1 MPGHDRMHSVRS
13 ALPAALVGCA
23 LLAPQISSGQQ
34 VAEVQVAPVT
44 VTLAVGERKEL
55 LASAYDSRGD
65 NIATAR
71 FTWSSSSPG
80 VVRVEEDPSVPGI
93 AALIG
98 IGPGLANVEVRVG
111 NRRAS
116 AAVQVVSAG
125 AGAAALAGAG
135 LATVLQIEP
144 GSVFLLPSED
154 IRLQPRFLKDDGSLA
169 APTLITW
176 RSLRPDIATVTP
188 DGVAVGVS
196 LGQGVIE
203 ATSAT
208 GLLARVTVQVAQA
221 PFGFGTE
228 VLSLSPAEAETLS
241 VVVPGQNNRLVSARR
256 LVWRSTNDAVVRVS
270 PIGVATGMSAGKAEI
285 VATGFGQE
293 SRLQVSV
300 HRPVEF
306 LEVQPRAT
314 EGFVALPLGG
324 SITFSAT
331 PLASDETAVPEA
343 PLTWVQPDTAL
354 AAFDPTTGRLTGK
367 ALGETQLQVRGP
379 GEGLEVTWAVRVIA
393 GGLAIEPGAIALGR
407 GARRDLTA
415 SLTDDIGRSV
425 SPATDLTWTSSDPG
439 IVGVDDQGGLEAKT
453 FGVANVIAT
462 TAWGGADTAVVYV
475 QGEILV
481 TSTRGGQA
489 DVFAFDRERP
499 DQFNQV
505 TDQPGNELNAVYSP
519 EGTRIVYVSDEGGNL
534 DLFLIDAVG
543 GNRVRLTSTQSLEA
557 SPSWTPD
564 GSKIVYESDA
574 TGVTQIWVMNADGS
588 EARQLTRGEVTNI
601 QPAVSPDGR
610 TIAFT
615 SVREGNYDI
624 YLMDLDG
631 SNQRSFTAAAV
642 NETMPIWVSDSAIAY
657 VSERYE
663 RRRPKRTVTVLNSSG
678 QLTVLTPEELVVTD
692 FAISP
697 TGDLLAAVV
706 SAEGRS
712 GLESRLY
719 LIPLTG
725 EGTPVEVPRADPR
738 DQLGAPSFRP

>member
-1 MPGHDRMHSVRS
+1 MHSVRS
-13 ALPAALVGCA
+13 VVPAVLVGCT
-23 LLAPQISSGQQ
+23 LLFASQVLSGQQ

-71 FTWSSSSPG
+71 FAWTSSSPG

-93 AALIG
+93 AILFG
-98 IGPGLANVEVRVG
+98 VGPGLANVEVRVG

-116 AAVQVVSAG
+116 AAVQVVSVG
-125 AGAAALAGAG
+125 AGPAALGGTG

-154 IRLQPRFLKDDGSLA
+154 VRLQARFLKDDGSLA
-169 APTLITW
+169 APAMITW

-221 PFGFGTE
+221 PFGFGTA
-228 VLSLSPAEAETLS
+228 VLSLSPAEADSLS
-241 VVVPGQNNRLVSARR
+241 VVVPSQNNRMVSARR

-270 PIGVATGMSAGKAEI
+270 PIGVATGVSAGSAEI

-293 SRLQVSV
+293 SRLRVSV

-306 LEVQPRAT
+306 LEVQPTAT

-354 AAFDPTTGRLTGK
+354 AAFDPTSGRLTGK

-379 GEGLEVTWAVRVIA
+379 GEGLEVTWAIHVIV
-393 GGLAIEPGAIALGR
+393 GGLAIDPGAVALSR

-415 SLTDDIGRSV
+415 FFTDDVGVPV
-425 SPATDLTWTSSDPG
+425 SPASELTWTSSDAG
-439 IVGVDDQGGLEAKT
+439 IVAVDGQGGLEAKS
-453 FGVANVIAT
+453 FGVANVVAT
-462 TAWGGADTAVVYV
+462 TVWGGADTAAVYV

-489 DVFAFDRERP
+489 DVFAFDREHP

-519 EGTRIVYVSDEGGNL
+519 DGTKIVYVSDEGGGL
-534 DLFLIDAVG
+534 DLFLVDAVG
-543 GNRVRLTSTQSLEA
+543 GNPVRLTSTQSLEA
-557 SPSWTPD
+557 SPCWTPD

-574 TGVTQIWVMNADGS
+574 TGVTQIWIMNADGS
-588 EARQLTRGEVTNI
+588 EVRQLTQGEVTNI

-624 YLMDLDG
+624 YVMDLDG

-642 NETMPIWVSDSAIAY
+642 NETMPVWVSDSAIAY

-663 RRRPKRTVTVLNSSG
+663 RRRPKRTVTVLDSSG
-678 QLTVLTPEELVVTD
+678 QLIALTPEELVVTD

-697 TGDLLAAVV
+697 AGDLLAAVV
-706 SAEGRS
+706 SADGRS

-725 EGTPVEVPRADPR
+725 EGTPVEVPRAGPK
-738 DQLGAPSFRP
+738 DQLGAPAFRP

>member
-1 MPGHDRMHSVRS
+1 
-13 ALPAALVGCA
+13 L
-23 LLAPQISSGQQ
+23 SGQQ

-44 VTLAVGERKEL
+44 VTLVVGERKEL
-55 LASAYDSRGD
+55 LASAYDNRGD

-71 FTWSSSSPG
+71 FAWTSSSPG

-93 AALIG
+93 AVLIG
-98 IGPGLANVEVRVG
+98 VGPGLANVEVRVG

-116 AAVQVVSAG
+116 AAVQVVRVG
-125 AGAAALAGAG
+125 AGPAAVGGRG

-144 GSVFLLPSED
+144 GSVFLLLSED

-169 APTLITW
+169 APAMITW
-176 RSLRPDIATVTP
+176 RSLRPDIANVTP

-228 VLSLSPAEAETLS
+228 VLSLSPAEADTLS
-241 VVVPGQNNRLVSARR
+241 VVVPGQNNRPVSARR

-270 PIGVATGMSAGKAEI
+270 PIGVATGVSAGSAEI

-300 HRPVEF
+300 HRPVKF

-314 EGFVALPLGG
+314 EGSVALPLGG

-331 PLASDETAVPEA
+331 PLASDETAVAEA
-343 PLTWVQPDTAL
+343 PLIWVQPDTAL

-379 GEGLEVTWAVRVIA
+379 GDGLEVTWAIHVIA
-393 GGLAIEPGAIALGR
+393 GGLAIDPGAIALGR
-407 GARRDLTA
+407 GARRHLTA
-415 SLTDDIGRSV
+415 FFTDDIGTPV
-425 SPATDLTWTSSDPG
+425 SPATELTWTSSDPR
-439 IVGVDDQGGLEAKT
+439 IAEVDGEGGLEAKS
-453 FGVANVIAT
+453 FGAANVVAT
-462 TAWGGADTAVVYV
+462 TAWGGADTAAVYV

-489 DVFAFDRERP
+489 DVFAFDREHP

-519 EGTRIVYVSDEGGNL
+519 DGTKIVYVSDEGGGL
-534 DLFLIDAVG
+534 DLILVDAVG
-543 GNRVRLTSTQSLEA
+543 GNPVRLTSTQSLEA

-574 TGVTQIWVMNADGS
+574 TGVTQIWIMNADGS
-588 EARQLTRGEVTNI
+588 EARQLTQGEVTSI

-624 YLMDLDG
+624 YVMDLDG

-642 NETMPIWVSDSAIAY
+642 NETMPVWVSDSAIAY

-663 RRRPKRTVTVLNSSG
+663 RRRPKRTVTVLDSSG

-697 TGDLLAAVV
+697 AGDLLAAVV
-706 SAEGRS
+706 SADGRS

-725 EGTPVEVPRADPR
+725 EGVPVEVPRAGPR
-738 DQLGAPSFRP
+738 DQLGAPAFRP